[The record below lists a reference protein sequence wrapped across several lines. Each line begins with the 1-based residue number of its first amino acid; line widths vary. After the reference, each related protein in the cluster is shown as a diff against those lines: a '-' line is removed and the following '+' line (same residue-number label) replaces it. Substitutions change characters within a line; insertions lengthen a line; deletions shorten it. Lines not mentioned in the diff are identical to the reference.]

1 MSYPERV
8 RNVVKMGAFRHWLAS
23 VVAAGSA
30 MALSASQAANGDC
43 FQPQN
48 AANARRTVTPTT

>member
-30 MALSASQAANGDC
+30 MALSAQAANGDC